1 MQITK
6 SEPELRLLEGEP
18 VQYNGIIWI
27 VKGEQHPPGYLVAY
41 PRYDLI
47 RRDKLSS
54 HEKNMLIQEHLL
66 YWDCLDMH
74 VPVIPLHKAIQ
85 YDGVLSW
92 QASLIK
98 TIMERIIGGL
108 GEVIVSG
115 SSIITRG
122 NDVDLVV
129 YTVKPAEVVER
140 IRENLGVLIEE
151 AGTGDLYREWL
162 LKHKSALSFQE
173 YLSLKK
179 DSLLH
184 VKIDGYPISLRVVPY
199 CHGFSSCMDTVF
211 LRKKYFGYLDIVKPL
226 SPYTTP
232 ARFLAKLS
240 DGENIVLET
249 RKILYAEAPI
259 GRYFLENG
267 YIEVR
272 KTGKY
277 IVPDHGVL
285 HPVNV

>member
-1 MQITK
+1 MKITRRK
-6 SEPELRLLEGEP
+6 SEPRLLEGEP
-18 VQYNGIIWI
+18 VQYKGTIWI

-41 PRYDLI
+41 PRYDLV

-54 HEKNMLIQEHLL
+54 HEKNLLIREHLF
-66 YWDCLDMH
+66 YWDCLDLR
-74 VPVIPLHKAIQ
+74 VPVIPLHNTVQ
-85 YDGVLSW
+85 HYRESSW
-92 QASLIK
+92 QAGLTK
-98 TIMERIIGGL
+98 TIMEQIIGDL

-115 SSIITRG
+115 SSIIMRG
-122 NDVDLVV
+122 NDVDLVI
-129 YTVKPAEVVER
+129 YTIKPALAVEK

-162 LKHKSALSFQE
+162 LKHKSTLSFQE

-179 DSLLH
+179 NSLLH
-184 VKIDGYPISLRVVPY
+184 IKILGYPVSLRIVPY
-199 CHGFSSCMDTVF
+199 YHGFSSCIDPVF
-211 LRKKYFGYLDIVKPL
+211 LRKKYSGFLDIVKPL
-226 SPYTTP
+226 SPHTTP

-249 RKILYAEAPI
+249 RRILYAEAQI

-272 KTGKY
+272 ETGKY
-277 IVPDHGVL
+277 IVPDHGIL